1 MLANGKIQF
10 GALPRGPFVGQRIA
24 LGIVKNTYVSLH
36 QTEPDDACVTGGRVS
51 GMKAHTEHS
60 HGKNKSE
67 PGKVS
72 ESHWITP
79 AGGAASRM
87 AASGAMVHS
96 IWSLAV

>member
-10 GALPRGPFVGQRIA
+10 GALPRGLFVGQRIA

-51 GMKAHTEHS
+51 GMKPHTEHS
-60 HGKNKSE
+60 HGQNRSE
-67 PGKVS
+67 TGKGS

-79 AGGAASRM
+79 AGGEASRM
-87 AASGAMVHS
+87 PAPRAHRTTHMG
-96 IWSLAV
+96 